1 MATDLNLPI
10 DIVAA
15 QTVRDPDQL
24 AMTSRN
30 RRVSATE
37 RNRAPFGQSKAVRG
51 RGRASGRGAR
61 SRPAVITRQA
71 IHREGRWAANLETVD
86 VETLEPVTSRIAS
99 CR

>member
-37 RNRAPFGQSKAVRG
+37 RNRALSVSRRLFEAEAELRAGEHDPVRLL
-51 RGRASGRGAR
+51 SLAR
-61 SRPAVITRQA
+61 RSI
-71 IHREGRWAANLETVD
+71 EKVD
-86 VETLEPVTSRIAS
+86 GLQTWKP
-99 CR
+99 